1 MSLNEKN
8 KRELLAKLL
17 QKKISAKANTQL
29 AKKYPEDVIAVV
41 GLSGRYPM
49 ADNVEMFWDNLV
61 AGRDCVTEIP
71 EERWN
76 PEAFKRG
83 SDIDSARARGGF
95 IADVDKFDP
104 QFFGIAPR
112 EAISMDPQERLFLQ
126 TAWHTIEDAGY
137 TPKTLANSSGKVGV
151 FVGVMNSNYSILGA
165 SLWSET
171 HKTDQNYMCNPMFW
185 SLANRVSY
193 TLNFNGPSLAVDTA
207 CSSSLTAIH
216 LACESIRRNECEVAL
231 AGGVNLILH
240 PAQMEVL
247 AKRGMLSPTGKCHS
261 FGKGADGF
269 ADGEGVGAVLL
280 KPLNQALQDGD
291 NIYGVI
297 RGSSLNSGGKTSGYT
312 VPNPVA
318 QANLIATVVKKS
330 RIDPGSI
337 SYIEAHGTGTALGDP
352 IEIRGLAKAF
362 GSATAEK
369 QFCALGSVKAN
380 IGHLEAA
387 AGISGITKILL
398 QMKHETLVPTINSN
412 EESEYIDLKNTPF
425 YLQKET
431 SSWALGKKKLAGISS
446 FGAGGSNTHIILQS
460 FDIPEQS
467 HAEIPCVIPV
477 SVSHKQQLPTYVQS
491 LIMWIE
497 RNKATKHFNL
507 VNVSHTLLDGRQDM
521 AVRLAMVANNI
532 DELLEKLHGFMRG
545 DRNIEN
551 LFEGT
556 AETPDSKQEF
566 AFTAYKS
573 EELISFARKWVIGEV
588 KKPIALLKDFHPK
601 RISLPGYPF
610 LKESYWVPRTP
621 AEVNAN
627 ESVAFAKENSKVS
640 PVHSAVAS
648 VSQHVG
654 DMYLAPVW
662 VDKPLKNNDAGNS
675 LSNVLVFSND
685 TGDYPAIARQFSQ
698 AHFVAL
704 GDMYSYDSKN
714 NFTVRQDHLEDM
726 ELLLSAASKAKPLDA
741 IVYAWKNS
749 AIEANEKNGTAE
761 SLYAGIQPLLNLVKR
776 IINSSKNPLPKLIV
790 WSVDSGCLSDL
801 SSLAY
806 SGFVKSVKA
815 EQKDLDIKHVS
826 FEGNQEHSLEYQ
838 LRALAAELA
847 DSESGSVVVKH
858 RGQRRAV
865 ERIDSI
871 EPASEIGSNDWVK
884 QKGTYLITGGLGG
897 LGKVFAKRIAS
908 VGGVKL
914 ALTGRSAL
922 TESNKQFLET
932 LREKNNEVV
941 YYSCDITSEADVH
954 VLFEKITSRFIKL
967 NGIIHSAGV
976 IKDCLINRK
985 NWADF
990 KSVIDTKI
998 KGAFNLDQESAA
1010 MPLDFFVMFSSVS
1023 SVLGNIGQTDYAF
1036 GNAYL
1041 DELCRWR
1048 NNLKDKK
1055 LRSGKSISINWPI
1068 WEDGGMK
1075 IEKNILNAMKESV
1088 GIIPLSEPQGL
1099 SIFNDIMQSSFAQVM
1114 PLHGVL
1120 TRLNTT
1126 LQHYNAYEPSALT
1139 EKTITS
1145 AAVTPAIPNLVPGAA
1160 GQLAQLLDEKLRE
1173 MISRAIQLPK
1183 DRIDPNKVFG
1193 DMGFD
1198 SIVLREFAANFK
1210 AMLDIE
1216 LSPAV
1221 FFSSNTLNKMKQHLL
1236 AEHLSSLQKVLV
1248 PSGVSAGYIGSQE
1261 RGGASLVQNASEGQS
1276 TYQQSAQPSY
1286 NEPVAIIGM
1295 DGMFPGA
1302 ENLDVFW
1309 KNLSECV
1316 DPISEIPPLRWRWQ
1330 DHYGST
1336 FGAANKS
1343 NSKWGG
1349 FMPHIEY
1356 FDHHFFDLS
1365 ANEAI
1370 HMDPQQR
1377 LFLQT
1382 VWKTIESAGYNATE
1396 LKGNNV
1402 GVFVGVEFSDYR
1414 DYLDR
1419 NGVRYNAEMVIG
1431 NSLNMIPN
1439 RVSYYFDFNGPSEA
1453 VDTACSGSL
1462 VAINR
1467 AVRSIQSGESRM
1479 AIAGGVSVILSPK
1492 TMIGTSQLNIYSPD
1506 GRCKTFDKNAN
1517 GYVKGE
1523 GVAAVLLKPLKAAIE
1538 DGDNI
1543 LAVIKGTAVNH
1554 GGRSNS
1560 ITAPNPAAQAR
1571 LLFKAYSE
1579 AGIGAERVSY
1589 IELHGTGTNLGDPVE
1604 VEGIKSA
1611 FSMLATSSGAPI
1623 SKFNYCGIGSV
1634 KSNIGHLEPAAGIAG
1649 VIKVILSMKARE
1661 LPSNLHF
1668 TDLNPLIK
1676 LENSPFY
1683 IVDKKRDWVRTLDS
1697 EGRELPLVA
1706 GVSSFGFGGTNAHLV
1721 LEEYIAPHQHSI
1733 EQSSYLFVL
1742 SAKTSAQLD
1751 ESARNLITYVDSP
1764 ARANTSLRDFIFT
1777 LQVGRVP
1784 MDERLAFTV
1793 SNWQDLR
1800 EKLGAYLTGTL
1811 DHIDCRSSKASNH
1824 IPVQDLLDDSLQGY
1838 ILQSGN
1844 YRQLAKWWLLGV
1856 NFNWQLL
1863 YTNASAQKINLPTY
1877 PFAKTRCWIDVI
1889 VSETMVAE
1897 PVSAPLAAVM
1907 PAQFVAAAP
1916 VVTTNV
1922 VSTIP
1927 ALVREK
1933 VSQLVDVSVAELA
1946 DDAHLAADIGL
1957 DSIKMMS
1964 LINELISSRPE
1975 AELEYFN
1982 NLGMNSIVGQAQTI
1996 SGLIDIFI
2004 KAEASASPISATTHV
2019 SPLAVQNATV
2029 LDKSVPLL
2037 DSQYLFLPTYFI
2049 TNSSSLC
2056 SYVEL
2061 KGPLDLDV
2069 ANAAWKRLIER
2080 HPVLQI
2086 GFQWPGKKSATFS
2099 DVKVDFVRDYTAPRI
2114 QCTDIRAVSDKDAV
2128 ILQAFNEQL
2137 NRQWNMEQW
2146 PLHEFS
2152 LYQKGDDEYVLFWSN
2167 EHIISD
2173 GLSNQ
2178 QALREFLQLYT
2189 AELTGAVIPAAEYGS
2204 TEKYVDLIN
2213 RINSYTESETRAEIP
2228 VALAGSYT
2236 FNPEGNLRDRSKVKF
2251 ECAKHVLDSTLTEKL
2266 FELTKRSRY
2275 SMNTLLVNAFIRVI
2289 AQYDKSSQ
2297 DITLQIPT
2305 GGRNYPDLS
2314 LTNTMGCF
2322 AQNLSLSFSRNNI
2335 EDRQHGLESVQN
2347 TINDSILYGVD
2358 IKQARDLTA
2367 LVKQMPLTEQNLL
2380 PKHAVDLMLGAVKS
2394 NLYFPYTGQTGIES
2408 CYGDIQVVQYTAGTS
2423 NSPGSID
2430 LLQEIF
2436 DGQLHIFVNYDASFF
2451 SSALINS
2458 LVSDYIASLESFIAQ
2473 DFVADSVTA
2482 LAPVDGLPQIAIVL
2496 EHANK
2501 VLNASLTIGD
2511 VDKDLEADLGFD
2523 SIDKIKLVT
2532 QLYTW
2537 NKTINRSAL
2546 IKCRNLSEMIA
2557 AIQHGASIGGA
2568 QAAPATVSSKSVAVA
2583 ETNVNFD
2590 GSFLTPI
2597 ERIVHQAQ
2605 ATPDAVAVTN
2615 QYGQSITYRELD
2627 TQSNKIARVLREQ
2640 GIGSADFV
2648 GVISNRGPLML
2659 VGILAILKS
2668 GAAYVPIDPTY
2679 PAGRMNYILKHA
2691 RIKTLVTDP
2700 ALINVLDEL
2709 FPADKE
2715 NRTEGTVLESIV
2727 LLGDANQGQCES
2739 FGKIVNNVVTAASW
2753 GALSGERVELSIDP
2767 QDNMVV
2773 LFTSGSTGN
2782 PKGVV
2787 LNHEGYNNRLEW
2799 HQKLFQLRPGE
2810 KVAQKTSCCFD
2821 VSLWELFWPLMFGG
2835 IVSAVEKD
2843 TVSNP
2848 WEFADW
2854 LEAESINIAHFVPSM
2869 FGAFI
2874 SNIDTEKHRFKS
2886 LRWLA
2891 FSGEALATNTVQQ
2904 WIDAYQLDVGLCNL
2918 YGPTEASIDVTYHV
2932 ISERPGD
2939 AVPIPIGK
2947 AIDNVS
2953 LVIIDQDGN
2962 QVKPGEM
2969 GELCIG
2975 GIQVA
2980 KGYLYEPQLTAKAFI
2995 ANKFGSV
3002 PGATL
3007 YRTGDLATENE
3018 DGSFNYHGRIDS
3030 QVKIRGFRVELGEIE
3045 NIASSHKNINE
3056 AAVLLVNQGG
3066 TDKLIMWY
3074 AGTQTAE
3081 AEIKSFINERCP
3093 DYMVPHFIF
3102 WSEAA
3107 LPKNSNGKLDRKVL
3121 LNQLQV
3127 NAERKSESKSAVPAD
3142 DKVLPVGPA
3151 QKWIFSYF
3159 DAPYKWYG
3167 ISQLHYRK
3175 TLNIDCFQSAVN
3187 VLVEKHA
3194 ELRTIFGRESGTWV
3208 QKILAQCPVL
3218 EVIHHQSTLSGD
3230 ELSDSIQELA
3240 YAMAESLQYDQ
3251 WPLCKFAVI
3260 SLQDGSSKILWVA
3273 HHLMSDL
3280 VSGQVLSRQLWLV
3293 YAGLVANSTY
3303 DPSIFSSSTSYPV
3316 YVEELQSAF
3325 AIESSEYKN
3334 LVSYWK
3340 KQTAGIKRCIE
3351 IPYDHRRGENTESS
3365 DARIVIAMEKNVVDF
3380 LQRNACEFYECNL
3393 YPLLCAPVYKLMA
3406 NLLKRPQI
3414 VISHKL
3420 NARNIG
3426 DPTRNY
3432 FNCVG
3437 NFAVNAPLNISIKK
3451 QDRLGVV
3458 INAIKDGLAGMP
3470 MGGAS
3475 YDWVSSA
3482 LPAEIYPD
3490 SNLTNIRINYLG
3502 DITAGESEDFY
3513 VNEKEINQRLSFADQ
3528 KRTSLVEFFFYTKN
3542 KVTYLEIS
3550 YSNNFYTLKTMEE
3563 VGLQYQSI
3571 LSDLVAEAR
3580 ASMTTAVD

>member
-1 MSLNEKN
+1 MSPEKN

-17 QKKISAKANTQL
+17 QKKLNAKSGEKTE
-29 AKKYPEDVIAVV
+29 KKYPDDIIAIV
-41 GLSGRYPM
+41 GMSGRYPM
-49 ADNVEMFWDNLV
+49 ADDIDMFWENLV
-61 AGRDCVTEIP
+61 AGRDCVTDIP
-71 EERWN
+71 QTRWN
-76 PEAFKRG
+76 WQEFKWG
-83 SDIDSARARGGF
+83 TAADSARTQGGF

-104 QFFGIAPR
+104 QFFGISPR
-112 EAISMDPQERLFLQ
+112 EAVTMDPQERLFLQ
-126 TAWHTIEDAGY
+126 TAWHTVEDAGY
-137 TPKTLANSSGKVGV
+137 TPKTLANNSGKVGV
-151 FVGVMNSNYSILGA
+151 FVGVMNSNYSILG
-165 SLWSET
+165 STLWNQA
-171 HKTDQNYMCNPMFW
+171 HKTDQTYICNPTFW

-193 TLNFNGPSLAVDTA
+193 TFNFNGPSLAIDTA

-216 LACESIRRNECEVAL
+216 LACESIRRNECEMAL

-240 PAQMEVL
+240 PAQMEIL
-247 AKRGMLSPTGKCHS
+247 AKREMLSPTGKCHS
-261 FGKGADGF
+261 FGQGADGF
-269 ADGEGVGAVLL
+269 ADGEGVGAILL
-280 KPLNQALQDGD
+280 KPLNQAVQDGD

-297 RGSSLNSGGKTSGYT
+297 RGSHLNSGGKTNGYS
-312 VPNPVA
+312 VPSPVA
-318 QANLIATVVKKS
+318 QANLIATTIKNAKV
-330 RIDPGSI
+330 DPRKI
-337 SYIEAHGTGTALGDP
+337 TYVEAHGTGTALGDP
-352 IEIRGLAKAF
+352 IEVRGLAKAF
-362 GSATAEK
+362 GSHTEDK
-369 QFCALGSVKAN
+369 QYCALGSVKAN

-398 QMKHETLVPTINSN
+398 QMRHETLVPTIHATQ
-412 EESEYIDLKNTPF
+412 ESEYIDLKNSPF
-425 YLQKET
+425 YLQKEI
-431 SSWALGKKKLAGISS
+431 SPWLPGKKKLAGISS

-460 FDIPEQS
+460 FNLPEQQ
-467 HAEIPCVIPV
+467 HGDMPCVIPV
-477 SVSHKQQLPTYVQS
+477 SVTHKHQLPDYIQS
-491 LIMWIE
+491 LIAQIE
-497 RNKATKHFNL
+497 KNKTAKHFSL
-507 VNVSHTLLDGRQDM
+507 VNVSHTLIEGRQDM
-521 AVRLAMVANNI
+521 AVRLAVVASNI
-532 DELLEKLHGFMRG
+532 DELLSKLRSYLQGNK
-545 DRNIEN
+545 NIEN
-551 LFEGT
+551 LFEGFADT
-556 AETPDSKQEF
+556 NDAKQYHVF
-566 AFTAYKS
+566 KS
-573 EELISFARKWVIGEV
+573 LQQSELIQFAKKWVSGEV
-588 KKPIALLKDFHPK
+588 KKPQALFKNFQPQ

-610 LKESYWVPRTP
+610 LKESYWAPRSP
-621 AEVNAN
+621 AEVVGN
-627 ESVAFAKENSKVS
+627 ESDSKLVKS
-640 PVHSAVAS
+640 SAIPVAS
-648 VSQHVG
+648 TTITSASPRIG
-654 DMYLAPVW
+654 NLYLTPAW
-662 VDKPLKNNDAGNS
+662 INKAAKGSAAQTD
-675 LSNVLVFSND
+675 LSNVLIFSQDENCHPLFEHKFKQVSFVKLGSSFSND
-685 TGDYPAIARQFSQ
+685 G
-698 AHFVAL
+698 
-704 GDMYSYDSKN
+704 KN
-714 NFTVRQDHLEDM
+714 NYTVRQDHKEDM
-726 ELLLSAASKAKPLDA
+726 ELLLNTAGGLRPVDA
-741 IVYAWKNS
+741 IIYAWKNS
-749 AIEANEKNGTAE
+749 AIEANEQTGAVE
-761 SLYAGIQPLLNLVKR
+761 SLYAGIQPLLSLVK
-776 IINSSKNPLPKLIV
+776 NLASNNKNAAIKIV
-790 WSVDSGCLSDL
+790 IWSVDNGCLSDL

-815 EQKDLDIKHVS
+815 EQQELDIKHVI
-826 FEGNQEHSLEYQ
+826 FEKNEEHSLEFQ
-838 LRALAAELA
+838 LAALTTELMEPASAPAVIKYCEQQRKIESIQSVELA
-847 DSESGSVVVKH
+847 DTTALHSW
-858 RGQRRAV
+858 
-865 ERIDSI
+865 I
-871 EPASEIGSNDWVK
+871 K
-884 QKGTYLITGGLGG
+884 QGGTYLITGGLGG
-897 LGKVFAKRIAS
+897 LGKVFAKRIAAI
-908 VGGVKL
+908 GGVKL

-922 TESNKQFLET
+922 SESNKSFLET
-932 LREKNNEVV
+932 LRAKNNEVV
-941 YYSCDITSEADVH
+941 YYSCDLTSEADVH

-967 NGIIHSAGV
+967 DGIIHSAGV

-985 NWADF
+985 NWPDF
-990 KSVIDTKI
+990 KAVIDTKI
-998 KGAFNLDQESAA
+998 KGVFNLDQESAA
-1010 MPLDFFVMFSSVS
+1010 MPLDFFVAFSSVS

-1048 NNLKDKK
+1048 NNLKEKN

-1075 IEKNILNAMKESV
+1075 IEKNILRAMEESV
-1088 GIIPLSEPQGL
+1088 GIIPLAENQGL
-1099 SIFNDIMQSSFAQVM
+1099 DMFDDIMQSSLTQVM

-1120 TRLNTT
+1120 NRLETT
-1126 LQHYNAYEPSALT
+1126 MQRYNAHGESALPGSPIGA
-1139 EKTITS
+1139 EAQSKSTS
-1145 AAVTPAIPNLVPGAA
+1145 DSILVNAAETAN
-1160 GQLAQLLDEKLRE
+1160 QLAQPLDEKLRE
-1173 MISRAIQLPK
+1173 MISKAIQLPK
-1183 DRIDPNKVFG
+1183 ERIDPNRVFG

-1210 AMLDIE
+1210 TKLDIE

-1221 FFSSNTLNKMKQHLL
+1221 FFSSNTLNKIKQYLL
-1236 AEHLSSLQKVLV
+1236 TDHLSSLQKTLV
-1248 PSGVSAGYIGSQE
+1248 PSGVVANNIGSQE
-1261 RGGASLVQNASEGQS
+1261 KMIATPVRQLAQA
-1276 TYQQSAQPSY
+1276 QSAHQQPVPHSH

-1309 KNLSECV
+1309 QNLSEGV
-1316 DPISEIPPLRWRWQ
+1316 DPISEIPPMRWRWQ

-1336 FGAANKS
+1336 FGAANKT

-1365 ANEAI
+1365 AGEAI

-1382 VWKTIESAGYNATE
+1382 VWKTIESAGYNAMD

-1402 GVFVGVEFSDYR
+1402 GVFVGVEFSDYK

-1419 NGVRYNAEMVIG
+1419 NGVRYSAEMAIG

-1439 RVSYYFDFNGPSEA
+1439 RVSYYFDFDGPSEA

-1467 AVRSIQSGESRM
+1467 AIRSIQSGESRL

-1506 GRCKTFDKNAN
+1506 GRCKTFDKSAN

-1543 LAVIKGTAVNH
+1543 LAVIKGAAVNH

-1560 ITAPNPAAQAR
+1560 ITAPNPAAQAK

-1611 FSMLATSSGAPI
+1611 FAMLAESAGTPV
-1623 SKFNYCGIGSV
+1623 SKNNYCGIGSV

-1649 VIKVILSMKARE
+1649 VIKVILSMKARQ
-1661 LPSNLHF
+1661 LPPNLHF

-1676 LENSPFY
+1676 IENSPFY
-1683 IVDKKRDWVRTLDS
+1683 VVDKKRDWVRNLDS
-1697 EGRELPLVA
+1697 DGNELPLVA

-1721 LEEYIAPHQHSI
+1721 LEEYLAPRQASIA
-1733 EQSSYLFVL
+1733 QSSYLFVL

-1751 ESARNLITYVDSP
+1751 ESARNLIAYVDSS
-1764 ARANTSLRDFIFT
+1764 AREAISLRDFIYT

-1784 MDERLAFTV
+1784 MEERLAFTV
-1793 SNWQDLR
+1793 SHWQDLG
-1800 EKLGAYLTGTL
+1800 EKLRDYLAGRL
-1811 DHIDCRSSKASNH
+1811 DYVDCRGSKASNH
-1824 IPVQDLLDDSLQGY
+1824 IPVHDLLDDSLQGY

-1844 YRQLAKWWLLGV
+1844 NRQLAKWWLLGV

-1863 YTNASAQKINLPTY
+1863 YTNAPSNKINLPTY
-1877 PFAKTRCWIDVI
+1877 PFAKTRCWIDSVVGEAQI
-1889 VSETMVAE
+1889 IEQPAASVPAPVSEPIAATQS
-1897 PVSAPLAAVM
+1897 VSA
-1907 PAQFVAAAP
+1907 
-1916 VVTTNV
+1916 
-1922 VSTIP
+1922 IP

-1933 VSQLVDVSVAELA
+1933 VSQLAGVSFSELA

-1982 NLGMNSIVGQAQTI
+1982 ELGMNSIVGQAQTI
-1996 SGLIDIFI
+1996 SGLIDIFTR
-2004 KAEASASPISATTHV
+2004 AEASVSSSNVSAQTPPTTSTQGV
-2019 SPLAVQNATV
+2019 IMV
-2029 LDKSVPLL
+2029 DDGVPLL

-2061 KGPLDLDV
+2061 KGPLDINL
-2069 ANAAWKRLIER
+2069 ANAAWSKLIQR
-2080 HPVLQI
+2080 HPVLQL
-2086 GFQWPGKKSATFS
+2086 GFQWPGKKSATFA
-2099 DVKVDFVRDYTAPRI
+2099 DVKVDFVRDYLAPKIR
-2114 QCTDIRAVSDKDAV
+2114 CEDIRALSDKSAA
-2128 ILQAFNEQL
+2128 IQQAFDERL

-2146 PLHEFS
+2146 PLHEFA
-2152 LYQKGDDEYVLFWSN
+2152 LYQKADDEYVLFWSN

-2178 QALREFLQLYT
+2178 QALREFLELYT
-2189 AELTGAVIPAAEYGS
+2189 AELSGVVIPAAEYS
-2204 TEKYVDLIN
+2204 SAEQYVELIK
-2213 RINSYTESETRAEIP
+2213 RINSYTESESVADIP
-2228 VALAGSYT
+2228 QALSGSYT
-2236 FNPEGNLRDRSKVKF
+2236 FNPEGKIRDRSNVKF
-2251 ECAKHVLDSTLTEKL
+2251 ECAKHVLDSAFTDKL
-2266 FELTKRSRY
+2266 FELTKRSRF
-2275 SMNTLLVNAFIRVI
+2275 SMNTILVNAFIQAI
-2289 AQYDKSSQ
+2289 AQYDKTGQ

-2322 AQNLSLSFSRNNI
+2322 AQNLSISFSRTNI
-2335 EDRQHGLESVQN
+2335 GDQQSGFDLVQN

-2367 LVKQMPLTEQNLL
+2367 LVKQMPLTEQNAL
-2380 PKHAVDLMLGAVKS
+2380 PKHAADMMLAAVKS
-2394 NLYFPYTGQTGIES
+2394 NLYFPYTGHTGIAS
-2408 CYGDIQVVQYTAGTS
+2408 CYGNVQVQQYTAGTS

-2436 DGQLHIFVNYDASFF
+2436 DGRLHIFVNYDASFF
-2451 SSALINS
+2451 PSTLIDS
-2458 LVSDYIASLESFIAQ
+2458 LVKDYIGKLESFTAQ
-2473 DFVADSVTA
+2473 NFILTSGAHLNVVDSQLQTDV
-2482 LAPVDGLPQIAIVL
+2482 VL
-2496 EHANK
+2496 DHANR
-2501 VLNASLTIGD
+2501 VLNASLTLGD
-2511 VDKDLEADLGFD
+2511 VNKDLEADLGFD

-2546 IKCRNLSEMIA
+2546 IKCRSLGEMAA
-2557 AIQHGASIGGA
+2557 AIQHGSVTGSAQTAIALTSSNTAATTEAHVSFDDSI
-2568 QAAPATVSSKSVAVA
+2568 
-2583 ETNVNFD
+2583 
-2590 GSFLTPI
+2590 LTPI
-2597 ERIVHQAQ
+2597 ERIINQAQ
-2605 ATPDAVAVTN
+2605 ATPDAIAVTN
-2615 QYGQSITYRELD
+2615 QQGQSITYRELD
-2627 TQSNKIARVLREQ
+2627 IQSSKIARVLKAQ
-2640 GIGSADFV
+2640 GIGTADFV

-2679 PAGRMNYILKHA
+2679 PAGRMSYILKHA
-2691 RIKTLVTDP
+2691 RIKTLVADP
-2700 ALINVLDEL
+2700 SLIGVLDDL

-2715 NRTEGTVLESIV
+2715 NRTEGTLLESIV
-2727 LLGDANQGQCES
+2727 LLGNANQQQSES
-2739 FGKIVNNVVTAASW
+2739 FGKIVSDVVTTASW
-2753 GALSGERVELSIDP
+2753 GSLSGERLELSINP

-2787 LNHEGYNNRLEW
+2787 LNHEGYNNRLNW
-2799 HQKLFQLRPGE
+2799 HQKLFQLCPGE

-2835 IVSAVEKD
+2835 VVCAVEKD

-2848 WEFADW
+2848 WDFADW

-2874 SNIDTEKHRFKS
+2874 SNIDTEKHQFKS

-2904 WIDAYQLDVGLCNL
+2904 WIDAYQLTVGLCNL
-2918 YGPTEASIDVTYHV
+2918 YGPTEASIDVTYHI

-2953 LVIIDQDGN
+2953 LIILDQEGN

-2980 KGYLYEPQLTAKAFI
+2980 KEYLYEPQLTAKAFI
-2995 ANKFGSV
+2995 SNKFAAI

-3045 NIASSHKNINE
+3045 NIASSHTNINE

-3074 AGTQTAE
+3074 AGAQTPE
-3081 AEIKSFINERCP
+3081 AEIKAFINERCP
-3093 DYMVPHFIF
+3093 DYMVPHFVY
-3102 WSEAA
+3102 WSDVA

-3121 LNQLQV
+3121 LNQLQ
-3127 NAERKSESKSAVPAD
+3127 AGTEKKIESKTTTPTV

-3159 DAPYKWYG
+3159 DEPYKWYG

-3175 TLNIDCFQSAVN
+3175 ALDIDCFQSAVN
-3187 VLVEKHA
+3187 ILVENHA
-3194 ELRTIFGRESGTWV
+3194 ELRTVFGQKDGSWV
-3208 QKILAQCPVL
+3208 QEVHTNCPVL
-3218 EVIHHQSTLSGD
+3218 EVIHHHSTLSGD
-3230 ELSDSIQELA
+3230 ELAESIQELA
-3240 YAMAESLQYDQ
+3240 YAMADSLHYNQ

-3260 SLQDGSSKILWVA
+3260 KLQDDSCKILWVA

-3280 VSGQVLSRQLWLV
+3280 VSGQLLSRQLWAVYSSLV
-3293 YAGLVANSTY
+3293 SNSTY
-3303 DPSIFSSSTSYPV
+3303 DQSLFVSSTSYPG
-3316 YVEELQSAF
+3316 YVEELQAAF
-3325 AIESSEYKN
+3325 STESSEYKN
-3334 LVSYWK
+3334 LLNYWK
-3340 KQTAGIKRCIE
+3340 KQAAGIKKCIE
-3351 IPYDHRRGENTESS
+3351 IPYDQHGGDNTEDS
-3365 DARIVIAMEKNVVDF
+3365 DARIVIALEKDAVGL
-3380 LQRNACEFYECNL
+3380 LQRNACELYECNF
-3393 YPLLCAPVYKLMA
+3393 YSLLCAPVYKLMA
-3406 NLLKRPQI
+3406 NLLKRTQI
-3414 VISHKL
+3414 AISHKL

-3426 DPTRNY
+3426 GPAKNY
-3432 FNCVG
+3432 FSCVG
-3437 NFAVNAPLNISIKK
+3437 NFAVNAPLNISVKK
-3451 QDRLGVV
+3451 QDGFSVI
-3458 INAIKDGLAGMP
+3458 INAIKSGLADMP

-3475 YDWVSSA
+3475 YDWVSDA
-3482 LPAEIYPD
+3482 LPEDMYPD
-3490 SNLTNIRINYLG
+3490 SKLTSIRINYLG
-3502 DITAGESEDFY
+3502 DITAIESEDFY
-3513 VNEKEINQRLSFADQ
+3513 VNEKELNQRLSFPLQ

-3550 YSNNFYTLKTMEE
+3550 YSDNFYAMKTME
-3563 VGLQYQSI
+3563 GIGAQYQEI
-3571 LSDLVAEAR
+3571 LSELVHEVKR
-3580 ASMTTAVD
+3580 SSAVTSD

>member
-17 QKKISAKANTQL
+17 QKKISAKANNQVDR
-29 AKKYPEDVIAVV
+29 KIPDDVIAIV
-41 GLSGRYPM
+41 GLGGRYPM
-49 ADNVEMFWDNLV
+49 ADNIETFWDNLV
-61 AGRDCVTEIP
+61 AGRDCVTDIPDGRWRP
-71 EERWN
+71 EE
-76 PEAFKRG
+76 FKRG
-83 SDIDSARARGGF
+83 SDVDSARTRGGF

-137 TPKTLANSSGKVGV
+137 TPRTLANSSGKVGV

-165 SLWSET
+165 SLWNET
-171 HKTDQNYMCNPMFW
+171 HKTDQNYMCNAMFW

-261 FGKGADGF
+261 FGQGADGF

-280 KPLNQALQDGD
+280 KPLNHALRDGD

-330 RIDPGSI
+330 RIDPRSI

-362 GSATAEK
+362 GSETTDK

-412 EESEYIDLKNTPF
+412 KESEYIDLKSTPF
-425 YLQKET
+425 FLQREI
-431 SSWALGKKKLAGISS
+431 SSWAVGKKKLAGISS
-446 FGAGGSNTHIILQS
+446 FGAGGSNTHMILQS
-460 FDIPEQS
+460 FAVPEQV
-467 HAEIPCVIPV
+467 HAEMPCLIPL
-477 SVSHKQQLPTYVQS
+477 SVAHKQQLATYVQS
-491 LIMWIE
+491 LVVWIE
-497 RNKATKHFNL
+497 RNKTTKHFSL
-507 VNVSHTLLDGRQDM
+507 VNVSHTLLEGRQDM
-521 AVRLAMVANNI
+521 AVRLAIVANNI
-532 DELLEKLHGFMRG
+532 EELLEKLREFMRG
-545 DRNIEN
+545 ERNIKN
-551 LFEGT
+551 LFEG
-556 AETPDSKQEF
+556 AADAPDSKQEF
-566 AFTAYKS
+566 AFTSLKI
-573 EELISFARKWVIGEV
+573 EELISFAKKWVIGEV
-588 KKPIALLKDFHPK
+588 KKPSSLLKDFHP
-601 RISLPGYPF
+601 RRVSLPGYPF
-610 LKESYWVPRTP
+610 LKESYWVPRSP
-621 AEVNAN
+621 AEVIAN
-627 ESVAFAKENSKVS
+627 ETTHVAKE
-640 PVHSAVAS
+640 SAGVAPFQTALAPT
-648 VSQHVG
+648 SQLVG
-654 DMYLAPVW
+654 DMYLTQTW
-662 VDKPLKNNDAGNS
+662 VEKSIATGDTGNS
-675 LSNVLVFSND
+675 QSNLLVFSNE
-685 TGDYPAIARQFSQ
+685 TGDYPLIARHFNH
-698 AHFVAL
+698 ANFVAL
-704 GDMYSYDSKN
+704 GDMYSYDSDN
-714 NFTVRQDHLEDM
+714 SYTVRQDHMEDM
-726 ELLLSAASKAKPLDA
+726 ELLLRAASKTKPLDA
-741 IVYAWKNS
+741 IIYAWKNA
-749 AIEANEKNGTAE
+749 AIEANEKSGTAE

-776 IINSSKNPLPKLIV
+776 ISNDSKTSLPKIIV
-790 WSVDSGCLSDL
+790 WSVDNGCLSDL

-815 EQKDLDIKHVS
+815 ELKNLNVKHVI
-826 FEGNQEHSLEYQ
+826 FETSQEHSLEYQ
-838 LRALAAELA
+838 VTALAAELMEVA
-847 DSESGSVVVKH
+847 SSSVVVKY
-858 RGQRRAV
+858 RARRRAV
-865 ERIDSI
+865 EKIQSI
-871 EPASEIGSNDWVK
+871 ELTSTVGSNEWIK
-884 QKGTYLITGGLGG
+884 HKGTYLITGGLGG

-922 TESNKQFLET
+922 TESNKEFLET
-932 LREKNNEVV
+932 LRENNNEVV

-954 VLFEKITSRFIKL
+954 VLFEKISNRFVKL

-976 IKDCLINRK
+976 IRDCLINRK
-985 NWADF
+985 SWPDF

-998 KGAFNLDQESAA
+998 KGVFNLDQESAA
-1010 MPLDFFVMFSSVS
+1010 MPLDFFVTFSSVS
-1023 SVLGNIGQTDYAF
+1023 SVLGNMGQTDYAY

-1068 WEDGGMK
+1068 WEEGGMT
-1075 IEKNILNAMKESV
+1075 IEKSILNAMKESV
-1088 GIIPLSEPQGL
+1088 GIVPLSDRQGL
-1099 SIFNDIMQSSFAQVM
+1099 SIFNDIMGSSFAQVM

-1120 TRLNTT
+1120 ARLEHT
-1126 LQHYNAYEPSALT
+1126 LQRYNAHDQSVQIDNAIVNTDVAQKAPNVIPGPASQLT
-1139 EKTITS
+1139 
-1145 AAVTPAIPNLVPGAA
+1145 
-1160 GQLAQLLDEKLRE
+1160 QQLDEKLRE
-1173 MISRAIQLPK
+1173 MISKAIQLPK

-1210 AMLDIE
+1210 TLLDVEI
-1216 LSPAV
+1216 SPAV
-1221 FFSSNTLNKMKQHLL
+1221 FFSSNTLNKMKQYLMT
-1236 AEHLSSLQKVLV
+1236 EHLSSLQKAFASTIGNLGDQEKTFAKPVDQLV
-1248 PSGVSAGYIGSQE
+1248 KNQFSDQTSVPH
-1261 RGGASLVQNASEGQS
+1261 
-1276 TYQQSAQPSY
+1276 TYG
-1286 NEPVAIIGM
+1286 EPVAIIGM

-1309 KNLSECV
+1309 KNLSEGV

-1336 FGAANKS
+1336 FGTANKS

-1356 FDHHFFDLS
+1356 FDHQFFDLS
-1365 ANEAI
+1365 VGEAVY
-1370 HMDPQQR
+1370 MDPQQR

-1402 GVFVGVEFSDYR
+1402 GVFVGVEFSDYK

-1419 NGVRYNAEMVIG
+1419 NGVRYNAEMAIG

-1439 RVSYYFDFNGPSEA
+1439 RISYYFDFDGPSEA

-1467 AVRSIQSGESRM
+1467 AIRSIQSGESRM

-1506 GRCKTFDKNAN
+1506 GRCKTFDKDAN

-1543 LAVIKGTAVNH
+1543 LAVIKGAAVNH

-1611 FSMLATSSGAPI
+1611 FSMLAAESGAPV
-1623 SKFNYCGIGSV
+1623 SKYNYCGIGSV

-1649 VIKVILSMKARE
+1649 VIKVILSMRARE

-1683 IVDKKRDWVRTLDS
+1683 IVDKKRDWVRTLDGD
-1697 EGRELPLVA
+1697 GRELPLVA

-1721 LEEYIAPHQHSI
+1721 LEEYVAPRQHSV

-1742 SAKTSAQLD
+1742 SAKSAAQLD
-1751 ESARNLITYVDSP
+1751 ESVHNLIAYVDSS
-1764 ARANTSLRDFIFT
+1764 ARATTSLRDFIYT

-1784 MDERLAFTV
+1784 MEERLAFTV
-1793 SNWQDLR
+1793 SNWRDLR
-1800 EKLGAYLTGTL
+1800 EKLGGYLAGTL
-1811 DHIDCRSSKASNH
+1811 DHIDCRGSKASNH

-1844 YRQLAKWWLLGV
+1844 NRQLAKWWLLGV

-1863 YTNASAQKINLPTY
+1863 YTNVAAQKIQLPTY
-1877 PFAKTRCWIDVI
+1877 PFAKTRCWIDAK
-1889 VSETMVAE
+1889 VSETLVVE
-1897 PVSAPLAAVM
+1897 PVSVPVAVAM
-1907 PAQFVAAAP
+1907 PERVLVTES
-1916 VVTTNV
+1916 VVTKPA
-1922 VSTIP
+1922 VSAIP

-1933 VSQLVDVSVAELA
+1933 VAQLVDVKVADLT
-1946 DDAHLAADIGL
+1946 DNAHLAADVGL

-1982 NLGMNSIVGQAQTI
+1982 NLGMNNIVGQAQTI
-1996 SGLIDIFI
+1996 SGLIDIFT
-2004 KAEASASPISATTHV
+2004 KAEASV
-2019 SPLAVQNATV
+2019 SSVAVAAQALPPVAVQNEISP
-2029 LDKSVPLL
+2029 DNGVPLL

-2061 KGPLDLDV
+2061 KGPLNLDV
-2069 ANAAWKRLIER
+2069 ANAVWKKLIER
-2080 HPVLQI
+2080 HPVLQL

-2099 DVKVDFVRDYTAPRI
+2099 DVKVDFVRDYTAPHI
-2114 QCTDIRAVSDKDAV
+2114 HCTDIRAVPDKDAV
-2128 ILQAFNEQL
+2128 ILQAFNAQL

-2152 LYQKGDDEYVLFWSN
+2152 LYQKGDEEYVLFWSN

-2173 GLSNQ
+2173 GLSNH

-2189 AELTGAVIPAAEYGS
+2189 AELTGAVIPVAEYGS

-2213 RINSYTESETRAEIP
+2213 RINSYTESETPTETPA
-2228 VALAGSYT
+2228 ALAGSYT
-2236 FNPEGNLRDRSKVKF
+2236 FNPEGNLRDRSSVKF
-2251 ECAKHVLDSTLTEKL
+2251 ECAKRVLDSTLTEKL
-2266 FELTKRSRY
+2266 FSLTKRSRY
-2275 SMNTLLVNAFIRVI
+2275 SMNTLLVNAFIRVV

-2322 AQNLSLSFSRNNI
+2322 AQNLSISFSRNNI
-2335 EDRQHGLESVQN
+2335 EDRLHGLESVQN

-2358 IKQARDLTA
+2358 IKQARDLTV
-2367 LVKQMPLTEQNLL
+2367 LVKQLPLTEQNLL
-2380 PKHAVDLMLGAVKS
+2380 PKHAVDLMLAAVKS
-2394 NLYFPYTGQTGIES
+2394 NLYFPYTGQTGIEC
-2408 CYGDIQVVQYTAGTS
+2408 CYGDLRVVQYTAGTS

-2436 DGQLHIFVNYDASFF
+2436 DGQLHIFVNYDTSFF

-2458 LVSDYIASLESFIAQ
+2458 LVDDYIASLESFIAQ
-2473 DFVADSVTA
+2473 DFVADSEAA
-2482 LAPVDGLPQIAIVL
+2482 LARVDEFPETAIVL

-2501 VLNASLTIGD
+2501 VLNASLTLSD
-2511 VDKDLEADLGFD
+2511 AEKDLEADLGFD

-2546 IKCRNLSEMIA
+2546 IKCRSLSEMIA
-2557 AIQHGASIGGA
+2557 AIQRSASIISA
-2568 QAAPATVSSKSVAVA
+2568 QATPATVLSKSVAVA
-2583 ETNVNFD
+2583 ETRVSFD
-2590 GSFLTPI
+2590 ESFLTPI

-2605 ATPDAVAVTN
+2605 VTPDAVAVTN
-2615 QYGQSITYRELD
+2615 QQGQSITYRELD
-2627 TQSNKIARVLREQ
+2627 TQSNKIARVLKEQ
-2640 GIGSADFV
+2640 GISTGDFV

-2679 PAGRMNYILKHA
+2679 PAGRMSYILKHA
-2691 RIKTLVTDP
+2691 QIKTLVTDP
-2700 ALINVLDEL
+2700 ALLDVLDDL
-2709 FPADKE
+2709 FPADRA

-2727 LLGDANQGQCES
+2727 LLGDANQVQCES
-2739 FGKIVNNVVTAASW
+2739 FGKIVKNVVPASTW
-2753 GALSGERVELSIDP
+2753 ITQPGERLEQSIDP
-2767 QDNMVV
+2767 RDNMVV

-2874 SNIDTEKHRFKS
+2874 SNIDTDKHQFKS

-2904 WIDAYQLDVGLCNL
+2904 WIDAYQLNVGLCNL

-2947 AIDNVS
+2947 VIDNVS

-2980 KGYLYEPQLTAKAFI
+2980 KEYLYEPQLTAKAFI
-2995 ANKFGSV
+2995 ANKFASV

-3074 AGTQTAE
+3074 AGAQTAE

-3102 WSEAA
+3102 WSDSA

-3121 LNQLQV
+3121 LNQLTA
-3127 NAERKSESKSAVPAD
+3127 NSEKKSESTAVPVI

-3151 QKWIFSYF
+3151 QNWIFSYF
-3159 DAPYKWYG
+3159 DAPFKWFG

-3175 TLNIDCFQSAVN
+3175 VLHIDSFQAAVN

-3194 ELRTIFGRESGTWV
+3194 ELRTVFGQENGAWV
-3208 QKILAQCPVL
+3208 QKIHSHCPGL
-3218 EVIHHQSTLSGD
+3218 EVIHHQTTLSGD
-3230 ELSDSIQELA
+3230 ELAESIQELA
-3240 YAMAESLQYDQ
+3240 YAMAESLRVDQ
-3251 WPLCKFAVI
+3251 WPLCKFAVV
-3260 SLQDGSSKILWVA
+3260 SLADGSSKILWVA
-3273 HHLMSDL
+3273 HHLVSDL
-3280 VSGQVLSRQLWLV
+3280 VSGQLLSRQLWSV
-3293 YAGLVANSTY
+3293 YASLINKSAY
-3303 DPSIFSSSTSYPV
+3303 DQSIFASSASYPG

-3325 AIESSEYKN
+3325 AADSSEYTN
-3334 LVSYWK
+3334 LLSYWK
-3340 KQTAGIKRCIE
+3340 KQLGGIKKCVE
-3351 IPYDHRRGENTESS
+3351 IPYDYRGGENIESS
-3365 DARIVIAMEKNVVDF
+3365 DARLVVPLEKNAVDF
-3380 LQRNACEFYECNL
+3380 LQRNACEHYECNF
-3393 YPLLCAPVYKLMA
+3393 YSLLCAPVYKLMA
-3406 NLLKRPQI
+3406 NILKRPQI
-3414 VISHKL
+3414 AISHKL
-3420 NARNIG
+3420 NARNVG
-3426 DPTRNY
+3426 GPTKNY
-3432 FNCVG
+3432 FSCVG
-3437 NFAVNAPLNISIKK
+3437 NFAVNAPLTISIKK
-3451 QDRLGVV
+3451 QDRLGVA
-3458 INAIKDGLAGMP
+3458 INAIKNGLADMP
-3470 MGGAS
+3470 MSGAS
-3475 YDWVSSA
+3475 YDWVSAA
-3482 LPAEIYPD
+3482 LPKDMYPD
-3490 SNLTNIRINYLG
+3490 HKLTNIRINYLG
-3502 DITAGESEDFY
+3502 DVTAVESEDFY
-3513 VNEKEINQRLSFADQ
+3513 ANEKELNQRLSFADQ

-3550 YSNNFYTLKTMEE
+3550 YSNNFYTSQTIEE
-3563 VGLQYQSI
+3563 VGVQYQSI
-3571 LSDLVAEAR
+3571 LRDLVAEVKATI
-3580 ASMTTAVD
+3580 TTSVD